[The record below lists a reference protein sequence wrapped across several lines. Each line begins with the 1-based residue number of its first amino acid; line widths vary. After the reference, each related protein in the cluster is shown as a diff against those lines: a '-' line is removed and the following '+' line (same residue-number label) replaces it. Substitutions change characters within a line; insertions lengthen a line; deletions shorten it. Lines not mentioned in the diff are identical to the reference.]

1 MTVEKFVVS
10 KDKFIDNF
18 LYPLSRFDLDDKPA
32 QMVLDDD
39 LIGITHTKERDI
51 ILKCTL
57 KDVKGKIDTPVILRD
72 IPRLI
77 SAIGFVSESMLTFS
91 LDPTNITYVDSQI
104 KFKSYF
110 LDSRFF
116 DSKIPLKI
124 KKIEDIKFDVS
135 FRLDQLSL
143 SKIRKSKQF
152 CKDSEKLYFS
162 GTDSGILV
170 ERSDAENSTI
180 DSISFKITN
189 DFEGDPFSA
198 KPIHNKIFDL
208 ISEKTED
215 IVVQIN
221 NEFGIFIFTVNTD
234 TYNLKYITSALRK

>member
-10 KDKFIDNF
+10 KDNFIDNF

-32 QMVLDDD
+32 QIILYKN

-57 KDVKGKIDTPVILRD
+57 KDIKGKIEEPVILRD

-77 SAIGFVSESMLTFS
+77 SAIGFVGESMLTFS
-91 LDPTNITYVDSQI
+91 VEATNLSYIDSQI

-135 FRLDQLSL
+135 FYLDQFSL

-162 GTDSGILV
+162 GTDSGIIV
-170 ERSDAENSTI
+170 ERGDTENSTI

-189 DFEGDPFSA
+189 DFDGDPFSA

-215 IVVQIN
+215 ILVEMN
-221 NEFGIFIFTVNTD
+221 NEYGIFIFTVNTK